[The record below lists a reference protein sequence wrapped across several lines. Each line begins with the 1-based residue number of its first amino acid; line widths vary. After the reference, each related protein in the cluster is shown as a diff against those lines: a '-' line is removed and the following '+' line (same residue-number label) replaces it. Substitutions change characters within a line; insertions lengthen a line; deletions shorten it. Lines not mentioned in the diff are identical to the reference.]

1 MTIRSF
7 LTLLEFMTVR
17 LFVTSA
23 GALIFTWLATT
34 YFRAVPMDSYLRSAA
49 PTVSVAGAEPE
60 VAATLMEG
68 PLRVETA
75 LER

>member
-1 MTIRSF
+1 
-7 LTLLEFMTVR
+7 
-17 LFVTSA
+17 
-23 GALIFTWLATT
+23 
-34 YFRAVPMDSYLRSAA
+34 MDSYLRSAA